1 MAFYRNFVKNIHT
14 TIERIMDKRPLILI
28 TNDDGLGA
36 RGLEHLVRI
45 AVRLGDVVVVAPDTP
60 QSGKSS
66 AITVNTPLYV
76 NEHAPI
82 DSAKVF
88 TTSGTPC
95 RLR

>member
-1 MAFYRNFVKNIHT
+1 
-14 TIERIMDKRPLILI
+14 MDKRPLILI
-28 TNDDGLGA
+28 TNNDGLGA

-88 TTSGTPC
+88 TTSGTLSTALSSRCSPC
-95 RLR
+95 STANPIFCYQA